1 MRLAAARGAVAF
13 FGVALATACARS
25 TPGAHTVEIRG
36 FAYVP
41 DTLEVA
47 AGDTVVWVNRDIVP
61 HTATQDGRAWDSGSL
76 GTAVAWRVVA
86 ASPGRQLYYCTFHP
100 TMHGVL
106 VVR

>member
-1 MRLAAARGAVAF
+1 MRLPAARRAAALVA
-13 FGVALATACARS
+13 VALATACARS

-36 FAYVP
+36 FTYVP
-41 DTLEVA
+41 ATLEVA
-47 AGDTVVWVNRDIVP
+47 VGDTVVWVNRDIVP

-76 GTAVAWRVVA
+76 GTALAWRVVA

-100 TMHGVL
+100 TMRGVL